1 MDQQKK
7 LYVAVGVLAVL
18 GGLLV
23 IQRQS
28 EQKEVAQHSIAAAD
42 LPKIALTEE
51 TTKSIDRV
59 VLVKP
64 SEQDGGPSEEIV
76 LVKTGDEAWSLKKPT
91 EAKANASNVNSLL
104 ENLTKLS
111 LSELISPSKDEYGR
125 WGVSDQKG
133 LHASFF
139 KGEESVFDVYF
150 GENGSRGQ
158 MTRLGKQDGVYAV
171 KGFSKWL
178 YERDA
183 KGWRD
188 KSMLKFDDKEVVK
201 VEIKNSNGT
210 FTFDKA
216 GEGWTGKHAKQASL
230 AKPVEKFQASKVDDL
245 LRAYKALSA
254 MDFGDGK
261 QPGEVGLTEPQATV
275 TIELK
280 GGTGL
285 HVLKLGSVAEGSN
298 RWAMTNGSDQIF
310 SVSSWSADW
319 ATADA
324 SKFQV
329 AENGRGCRRRPGRVT
344 SPKAPA

>member
-7 LYVAVGVLAVL
+7 LYVALGVLAVL
-18 GGLLV
+18 GVLLIV
-23 IQRQS
+23 QRQS
-28 EQKEVAQHSIAAAD
+28 EQKEIAQHSILAAN
-42 LPKIALTEE
+42 LPKIDISEE
-51 TTKSIDRV
+51 SAKSIDRV

-64 SEQDGGPSEEIV
+64 AEKDGGVSEEIV

-91 EAKANASNVNSLL
+91 EAKANASNVKSLL
-104 ENLTKLS
+104 ENLSKLS
-111 LSELISPSKDEYGR
+111 LSELISPSKDEYSQ
-125 WGVSDQKG
+125 WGVSDDKA

-158 MTRLGKQDGVYAV
+158 MTRLGNQDGVYAI

-188 KSMLKFDDKEVVK
+188 KSMLKFDDKEVVR
-201 VEIKNSNGT
+201 VEIKNPNGT

-216 GEGWTGKHAKQASL
+216 GESWTGKHGKQAAS
-230 AKPVEKFQASKVDDL
+230 AKPIEKFQASKVDDL

-261 QPGEVGLTEPQATV
+261 QPGEVGLSEPHATV

-285 HVLKLGSVAEGSN
+285 HVLKLGAVAEGSN
-298 RWAMTNGSDQIF
+298 RWAMTNGSDQIYTI
-310 SVSSWSADW
+310 SSWSADW

-329 AENGRGCRRRPGRVT
+329 AETVE
-344 SPKAPA
+344 AAAEDAEE